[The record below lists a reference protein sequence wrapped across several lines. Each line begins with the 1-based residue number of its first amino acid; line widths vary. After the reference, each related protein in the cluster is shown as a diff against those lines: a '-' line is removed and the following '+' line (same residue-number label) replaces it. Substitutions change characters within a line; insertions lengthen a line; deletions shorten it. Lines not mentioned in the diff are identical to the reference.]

1 MVEQRVDKSRRK
13 MMRAMVK
20 AIPAALLFRISGAK
34 ASDKM
39 APQQAEYRDTPN
51 GLYSCGMCSLFE
63 RPSAC
68 KVVEGE
74 ISKDGW
80 CKAFAMAD

>member
-1 MVEQRVDKSRRK
+1 
-13 MMRAMVK
+13 MRAVVK
-20 AIPAALLFRISGAK
+20 AIPAALLFGVSQARASDNK

-39 APQQAEYRDTPN
+39 TRQQAEYRDTPS

-63 RPSAC
+63 RPNAC
-68 KVVEGE
+68 KMVEGE
-74 ISKDGW
+74 ISKEGW